1 MDKQI
6 KSFMEFTEK
15 KRAKI
20 DNITNALKAT
30 QFESKTAEKQLSDG
44 SKQQVFQTQGRDGK
58 PVYVASKDDKNT
70 MTFTSKKQLLDYL
83 DE

>member
-15 KRAKI
+15 SRAKI
-20 DNITNALKAT
+20 DNIANALKAT
-30 QFESKTAEKQLSDG
+30 QFEHKTAEKSLADG
-44 SKQQVFQTQGRDGK
+44 SKQQVFQMQGRDGK
-58 PVYVASKDDKNT
+58 PVYVASRDDKNT
-70 MTFTSKKQLLDYL
+70 MTFSTKKQLMDYL